1 MLHWKKIISRIPG
14 LQAYRCRKKVTL
26 TMGEVSTEA
35 GLAKLSYTDDDDG
48 RALVQDVKL
57 IRQDLFNNETNWN
70 SILMKILK
78 KKKFLP
84 NELITNDIR
93 GDKSI
98 SPVSRVKFNSLF
110 L

>member
-14 LQAYRCRKKVTL
+14 LPAYRCRKKVTL
-26 TMGEVSTEA
+26 TIGEVSTEA

-78 KKKFLP
+78 KEKFLP